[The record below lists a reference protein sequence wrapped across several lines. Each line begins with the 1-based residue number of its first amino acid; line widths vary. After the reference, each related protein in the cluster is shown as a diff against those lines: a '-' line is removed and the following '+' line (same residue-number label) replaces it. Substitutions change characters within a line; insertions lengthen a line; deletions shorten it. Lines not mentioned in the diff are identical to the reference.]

1 MVYSRPPMPLP
12 GSGNPPIPSISGEDN
27 PPSYEEAVGGSPI
40 PPPIPARNF
49 ESSSAP
55 PLPSRPPDLPQRP
68 ARPPGPPPGS
78 FTRPDGPPP
87 TPSRPPGPPPGT
99 FTRPDGPPPTPS
111 RPAGPPPTPSRPN
124 GPPPTPS
131 RPVGPPPVGPR
142 PGSAAS
148 TPVGNSTGPS
158 ETAKSIASAP
168 PRTTNTAESS
178 FTGGSLGTD
187 DISRQMS
194 QLDLDGSIDFDNV
207 FPPAQPLDT
216 FTRATHEVPIPVGL
230 NNQGKP
236 IETNKFYGNMLVSN
250 QTNAVWTH
258 PYSLWYCK
266 ENPFLGMAV
275 AHCTAAQRVLG
286 PDDGPPQFLFNPIG
300 IKSFVFSSPEFV
312 SEQETSLGFS
322 HLKHM
327 SAQVLLK
334 KNESQFIHFP
344 LVQGMGFVTAIY
356 RNLVPRIQSAVAF
369 RDFRPVGSSSSG
381 QKYAVTLENG
391 ITWSLY
397 VTGPPVQL
405 NLVDPYTI
413 IGNQRVQGTVFQLGA
428 DFKDE
433 IDSAAGCFPM
443 DCELKSSVQGNTGE
457 YSFNYTVSGSSSSG
471 STLMYALPHHELS
484 FTELMLPHR
493 TASRLDSTVCGV
505 MTGYIT
511 NSFHMRVEIPDKL
524 AFEPFTT
531 IPNAPSRPNY
541 SPQVL
546 ETIKKAASQE
556 VHGDVMNESHLDSM
570 YFSGKALAKYA
581 WILYCCHFILRD
593 ESLVSVL
600 MPRLKQ
606 AMARF
611 VSNSQVLPLKY
622 DTTWGGIISSGTNS
636 QDFGNSYYNDHHF
649 HYSYHVIT
657 AAILGIVDREVGD
670 KTWLSENRQWVE
682 TLIRDYANPSD
693 KDQFFP
699 VFRSFDWFNGHS
711 WAKGLF
717 ESGDGKDQESSS
729 EDVNASYS
737 LKLWGLATQNTNL
750 INIGNIQL
758 GVLRTSL
765 NSYFLYTDD
774 NQIMPRE
781 LVANKVSGIKFE
793 NKIDHTTY
801 FGNQLQYIQ
810 MIHAI
815 PITPASSFV
824 RSSRFV
830 QEEWEQ
836 KLRPIVDSID
846 DGWKGI
852 IMLNVAL
859 FDPNTSY
866 AFFSSPN
873 FTTKWLDGGQSWTWS
888 LAYPGAFLN

>member
-12 GSGNPPIPSISGEDN
+12 GNPNLTIPSVDSEES
-27 PPSYEEAVGGSPI
+27 PPSYEEAVGGSSG
-40 PPPIPARNF
+40 PPPIPPRNF
-49 ESSSAP
+49 GDSTAP
-55 PLPSRPPDLPQRP
+55 SMPSRPPVLPPR
-68 ARPPGPPPGS
+68 
-78 FTRPDGPPP
+78 
-87 TPSRPPGPPPGT
+87 PSRCSSPYPEV
-99 FTRPDGPPPTPS
+99 FSRPEGPPPTPS
-111 RPAGPPPTPSRPN
+111 RPAGPPPMPLRPDVPPPIPSRPA
-124 GPPPTPS
+124 
-131 RPVGPPPVGPR
+131 GPPPVGPR
-142 PGSAAS
+142 PGSDIS
-148 TPVGNSTGPS
+148 MPLDNSPKLLERPESITSVPS
-158 ETAKSIASAP
+158 KP
-168 PRTTNTAESS
+168 MNTTRSS
-178 FTGGSLGTD
+178 FTSGSLGIDLT
-187 DISRQMS
+187 SRQMS

-207 FPPAQPLDT
+207 FPLVQPLDT
-216 FTRATHEVPIPVGL
+216 FERATHEVPIPAGL
-230 NNQGKP
+230 NNRGRP
-236 IETNKFYGNMLVSN
+236 IETNKFYGNMLVGN

-266 ENPFLGMAV
+266 ENPFLGIAV
-275 AHCTAAQRVLG
+275 AHCTTAQRVLG
-286 PDDGPPQFLFNPIG
+286 PDNGSPQFLFNPIG

-312 SEQETSLGFS
+312 NEQNTSLGFS

-327 SAQVLLK
+327 SAQVQLK
-334 KNESQFIHFP
+334 KSENQFIHFP

-356 RNLVPRIQSAVAF
+356 RNLIPRIQSAVAF
-369 RDFRPVGSSSSG
+369 RNFTPMGSSNNG
-381 QKYAVTLENG
+381 QKYAITLENG
-391 ITWSLY
+391 ITWLLY

-405 NLVDPYTI
+405 NLIDPNTI
-413 IGNQRVQGTVFQLGA
+413 IGDRRVQGTVFQLVA

-443 DCELKSSVQGNTGE
+443 DCELKSNVQGNIGE
-457 YSFNYTVSGSSSSG
+457 YSFHYTISGESSSG

-484 FTELMLPHR
+484 FTEVMLPCK
-493 TASRLDSTVCGV
+493 TASKLDSTVCGV

-511 NSFHMRVEIPDKL
+511 NSFHMRVEIPDNL

-531 IPNAPSRPNY
+531 IPNAPSKPTY
-541 SPQVL
+541 SSQVL
-546 ETIKKAASQE
+546 ETIGKAATQE
-556 VHGDVMNESHLDSM
+556 VEGDVMNESNLDSM

-581 WILYCCHFILRD
+581 WILYCCHFILKDRA
-593 ESLVSVL
+593 LVCTL

-611 VSNSQVLPLKY
+611 ITNSQILPLKY
-622 DTTWGGIISSGTNS
+622 DTTWGGIISSGTSS

-649 HYSYHVIT
+649 HYSYHIIT

-670 KTWLSENRQWVE
+670 KNWLPENRRWVE
-682 TLIRDYANPSD
+682 TLIRDYANPSE

-737 LKLWGLATQNTNL
+737 LKLWGIATQNTNL

-758 GVLRTSL
+758 GVLKTSL

-781 LVANKVSGIKFE
+781 LVGNKVSGIKFE

-824 RSSRFV
+824 RSARFV

-859 FDPNTSY
+859 FDPNTSFK
-866 AFFSSPN
+866 FFSSPS

-888 LAYPGAFLN
+888 LAYPGAFLD

>member
-1 MVYSRPPMPLP
+1 MPLP
-12 GSGNPPIPSISGEDN
+12 GGAATSIPPRNNAGDEN
-27 PPSYEEAVGGSPI
+27 PPSYEEAVAGSAF
-40 PPPIPARNF
+40 PPPIPPRNF
-49 ESSSAP
+49 GSSSTP
-55 PLPSRPPDLPQRP
+55 PLPSRPPVLPER
-68 ARPPGPPPGS
+68 
-78 FTRPDGPPP
+78 
-87 TPSRPPGPPPGT
+87 PSRPPGPPPGVYS
-99 FTRPDGPPPTPS
+99 RPNGPPPM
-111 RPAGPPPTPSRPN
+111 PSRPN
-124 GPPPTPS
+124 GPPPPS
-131 RPVGPPPVGPR
+131 RPTGNTPMQVGNFSGPTGRAESVPATPPRPVG
-142 PGSAAS
+142 
-148 TPVGNSTGPS
+148 TP
-158 ETAKSIASAP
+158 ASAF
-168 PRTTNTAESS
+168 TSGSS
-178 FTGGSLGTD
+178 GTD
-187 DISRQMS
+187 DISRQIS
-194 QLDLDGSIDFDNV
+194 QLNLNGSIEFDKV
-207 FPPAQPLDT
+207 FPPVQPLDT
-216 FTRATHEVPIPVGL
+216 FAKAAHEVPIPTGL
-230 NNQGKP
+230 NNQGRP
-236 IETNKFYGNMLVSN
+236 IETNKFYGNMLVGN
-250 QTNAVWTH
+250 QTNAVWIH

-266 ENPFLGMAV
+266 ETPFLGMAV

-286 PDDGPPQFLFNPIG
+286 PDEGPPQFLFNPVG
-300 IKSFVFSSPEFV
+300 IKSFVFSSAEFAN
-312 SEQETSLGFS
+312 EQETSLGFT

-334 KNESQFIHFP
+334 KNEGQFIHFP

-356 RNLVPRIQSAVAF
+356 RNLVPKIQSAVAF
-369 RDFRPVGSSSSG
+369 RDFKLMGNSSNG
-381 QKYAVTLENG
+381 QKYAVTLEDG

-405 NLVDPYTI
+405 SLADPNTI
-413 IGNQRVQGTVFQLGA
+413 IGNQRVQGTTFQLVA
-428 DFKDE
+428 DFRDE

-443 DCELKSSVQGNTGE
+443 DCELKCGVNGNKGE
-457 YSFNYTVSGSSSSG
+457 YSFNYAISGNSSSG

-484 FTELMLPHR
+484 FTEFMLPHR
-493 TASRLDSTVCGV
+493 TTSRLDSTVCGV
-505 MTGYIT
+505 MNGYIT
-511 NSFHMRVEIPDKL
+511 NSFQMKVDIPVNL

-531 IPNAPSRPNY
+531 IPGAPPKPNY

-546 ETIKKAASQE
+546 DKIHGAASQE
-556 VHGDVMNESHLDSM
+556 VQGDVMNESNLDSM

-581 WILYCCHFILRD
+581 WILYCCHFILKD
-593 ESLVSVL
+593 NSLVSIL

-606 AMARF
+606 ALSRF
-611 VSNSQVLPLKY
+611 VTNSQVLPLKY

-657 AAILGIVDREVGD
+657 AAIIGIVDREIGD
-670 KTWLSENRQWVE
+670 KRWLSENRQWVE
-682 TLIRDYANPSD
+682 TLIRDYANPTD

-737 LKLWGLATQNTNL
+737 LKLWGIATQNKNL
-750 INIGNIQL
+750 VNIGNVQL
-758 GVLRTSL
+758 GVLKTSL
-765 NSYFLYTDD
+765 NCYFLYTDD

-781 LVANKVSGIKFE
+781 LVSNKVSGIKFE

-815 PITPASSFV
+815 PITSASSFV
-824 RSSRFV
+824 RSAKFV
-830 QEEWEQ
+830 REEWEQ
-836 KLRPIVDSID
+836 KLKAIVDTID

-859 FDPNTSY
+859 FDPNASY

-888 LAYPGAFLN
+888 LAYPGAFLK